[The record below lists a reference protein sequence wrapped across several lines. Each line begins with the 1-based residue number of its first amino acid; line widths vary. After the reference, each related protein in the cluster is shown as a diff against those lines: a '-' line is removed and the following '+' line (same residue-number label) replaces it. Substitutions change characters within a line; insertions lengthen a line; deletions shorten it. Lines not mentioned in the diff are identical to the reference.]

1 MIKLKR
7 QKGDNLKVSGAV
19 CVCVCVREREREGAS
34 ADTTEEISTGDK
46 EKKFIHPFPTT
57 LPLTVYLQVICL
69 V

>member
-7 QKGDNLKVSGAV
+7 QKGDNLKVSGGV
-19 CVCVCVREREREGAS
+19 CVCEREREGEGAS

>member
-7 QKGDNLKVSGAV
+7 QKGDNLKVSGGV
-19 CVCVCVREREREGAS
+19 CVWEREREREGAS